1 MIELF
6 IILLIII
13 YIKWVIFTLFYF
25 PLKWWVIKRTTCKD
39 NLSIDISQSIETS
52 NQTLLLQ
59 HLRRFLGNLFL
70 SYYRYSIFQVGKIPS
85 HYIRN
90 FLYTNLYKVKIGKGA
105 VVYFGAELR
114 GSWNLIIDKGTII
127 GDNAILDARRG
138 GIVIGKNVNIGSEV
152 HLWTDQHDYNDP
164 YFRATKSKVGPII
177 IGDRAWIGPRVTI
190 LHNVH
195 IGEGAVIAAGAVV
208 TKDVEPFTVVGGI
221 PAKKIAERNHNLM
234 YEFDGKTRTMF
245 Y

>member
-1 MIELF
+1 M
-6 IILLIII
+6 
-13 YIKWVIFTLFYF
+13 
-25 PLKWWVIKRTTCKD
+25 
-39 NLSIDISQSIETS
+39 
-52 NQTLLLQ
+52 
-59 HLRRFLGNLFL
+59 
-70 SYYRYSIFQVGKIPS
+70 
-85 HYIRN
+85 
-90 FLYTNLYKVKIGKGA
+90 
-105 VVYFGAELR
+105 
-114 GSWNLIIDKGTII
+114 
-127 GDNAILDARRG
+127 
-138 GIVIGKNVNIGSEV
+138 NIGSEV